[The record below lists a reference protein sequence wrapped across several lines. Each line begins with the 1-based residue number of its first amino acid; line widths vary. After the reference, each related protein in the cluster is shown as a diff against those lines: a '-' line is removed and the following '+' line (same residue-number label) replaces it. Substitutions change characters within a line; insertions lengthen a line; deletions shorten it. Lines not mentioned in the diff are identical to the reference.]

1 MKKLSFIAL
10 ALVALVSCKDNDRF
24 TISGKLENA
33 AGVKKVLLYET
44 DQVVDSAFLN
54 ENNEFRFTRA
64 AEEPNFYTL
73 EAGDKNYLVVASNG
87 DAIEVS
93 ADLADQT
100 NAYSVKGSEESD
112 RIREFNAVSS
122 KYSAVYR
129 QLQEEYSARV
139 AKDPENKEAIY
150 NEMLPRLQQNVEG
163 YGDEAMRFAEKNK
176 GTLAGFYAA
185 GTVDPARYE
194 EQLIRYAEDIKEKFP
209 DNRAVQSFV
218 TRMMGV
224 KPVSVGQ
231 VAPDFSLP
239 TPAGKEMK
247 LSDLRGKYVLLD
259 FWASWCGPCRSEN
272 PNVVAQYRRFKDK
285 GFTVFGVSL
294 DDDRDDW
301 IRAINQDQL
310 TWDHVSELKRWDS
323 KVAMQ
328 YKVEGIPAS
337 FMVDP
342 SGKIVAKNLRGA
354 ELEAFLQ
361 KNLQ

>member
-1 MKKLSFIAL
+1 MKKLSVIAL
-10 ALVALVSCKDNDRF
+10 ALMALASCKDNDRF

-33 AGVKKVLLYET
+33 AGIKKVLLYET

-73 EAGDKNYLVVASNG
+73 EAGEKNYLVVASNG
-87 DAIEVS
+87 DAIELS

-122 KYSAVYR
+122 KYGAVYR

-150 NEMLPRLQQNVEG
+150 NSMLPRLQQNVEG
-163 YGDEAMRFAEKNK
+163 YGEEAMRFAEKNK

-194 EQLIRYAEDIKEKFP
+194 EQLIRYAEDIKGKFP

-218 TRMMGV
+218 SKMIAV

-231 VAPDFSLP
+231 MAPDFSLP
-239 TPAGKEMK
+239 TPDGKEMK

-272 PNVVAQYRRFKDK
+272 PNVVAQYRKFKDK

-342 SGKIVAKNLRGA
+342 SGKIIAKNLRGA

>member
-10 ALVALVSCKDNDRF
+10 AVLGLASCQDSDRF

-44 DQVVDSAFLN
+44 DQVIDSAFLN

-73 EAGDKNYLVVASNG
+73 EAGEKNYLVVARNG
-87 DAIEVS
+87 DAIELS
-93 ADLADQT
+93 ADLADQANGYT
-100 NAYSVKGSEESD
+100 VKGSDESD
-112 RIREFNAVSS
+112 KIREFNAVTS
-122 KYSAVYR
+122 KYTSVY
-129 QLQEEYSARV
+129 QELQEEFSAKV
-139 AKDPENKEAIY
+139 AASPEDKEAIY
-150 NEMLPRLQQNVEG
+150 NAMLPRLQQNVEG
-163 YGDEAMRFAEKNK
+163 YGREAMAFAEKNK

-194 EQLIRYAEDIKEKFP
+194 QQLIRYAEDIKDRFP
-209 DNRAVQSFV
+209 DNKAVQSFV
-218 TRMMGV
+218 TRMMEI

-231 VAPDFSLP
+231 MAPDFSLP

-259 FWASWCGPCRSEN
+259 FWASWCGPCRQEN
-272 PNVVAQYRRFKDK
+272 PNVVAQYQKFKDK

-294 DDDRDDW
+294 DDDRNDW
-301 IRAINQDQL
+301 LKAIETDGL
-310 TWDHVSELKRWDS
+310 DWAHVSELKRWDS

-337 FMVDP
+337 FMIDP
-342 SGKIVAKNLRGA
+342 SGKIIAKNLRGA

-361 KNLQ
+361 KNLK